1 MTFLLRTLSAI
12 SAFLMIVFLIIPVM
26 MLGRGTAPI
35 RDSVASAII
44 IAIAI
49 LAMRCT
55 KWLWRKKRFW
65 TEVKPLSEV
74 SAFGC
79 LLLLWPVV
87 ASLEQRFSGLAKGA
101 VQVTFVLTAVVVYFW
116 VRRHG
121 RKKGYPD
128 VGSSE

>member
-12 SAFLMIVFLIIPVM
+12 SAFLMIVFLIMPVM

-35 RDSVASAII
+35 RDAVASAII
-44 IAIAI
+44 IVIAI

-65 TEVKPLSEV
+65 TEVKSLSEV

-87 ASLEQRFSGLAKGA
+87 ASFEQRISGLAKGA
-101 VQVTFVLTAVVVYFW
+101 VQITFVLTAVVVYFW

-121 RKKGYPD
+121 RKKGYPYVD
-128 VGSSE
+128 S